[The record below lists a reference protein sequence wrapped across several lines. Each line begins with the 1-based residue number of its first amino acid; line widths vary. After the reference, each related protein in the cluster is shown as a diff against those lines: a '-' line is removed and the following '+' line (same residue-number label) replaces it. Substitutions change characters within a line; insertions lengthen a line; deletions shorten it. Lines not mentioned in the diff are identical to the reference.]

1 MRERVAERGEIRARS
16 IVELLIVAI
25 TVYAA
30 FQIGPAVKLRIDF
43 LNAME
48 VAAHAPID
56 RPAHQVRAELL
67 EVAEGFGLTIFPDNL
82 YVVRSVEEKK
92 TVITAMYEIHINF
105 WPRYTYVW
113 HVEDQ
118 AEGYLL

>member
-1 MRERVAERGEIRARS
+1 MKERVAERGEIRTRS

-25 TVYAA
+25 IGYAA

-56 RPAHQVRAELL
+56 RPAHQIRAELL

-92 TVITAMYEIHINF
+92 TVVTAMYEIHINF
-105 WPRYTYVW
+105 WPKFTYVW

-118 AEGYLL
+118 AEAYLL

>member
-1 MRERVAERGEIRARS
+1 MKERVAERGEIRARS

-67 EVAEGFGLTIFPDNL
+67 EVAEGYGLTIFPDNL

-105 WPRYTYVW
+105 WPSFTYVW